1 MKTCL
6 LSTRQKEITSRAGWH
21 IIITVLATGLSLSL
35 SLLLLSFFSFY
46 LFDFFV

>member
-35 SLLLLSFFSFY
+35 SPSSFFL
-46 LFDFFV
+46 LFLPL